1 MKTALIISRTY
12 NSFEVADYTMNYPTT
27 NDSTTSKFLD
37 LLETF
42 SLKQHII
49 VQTNRCGNILDLV
62 LTRSDDDLV
71 SNFNVADAVKSGH
84 LVVHCKIAF
93 NKNHLINIRK
103 LYIKTKNQ
111 WL

>member
-1 MKTALIISRTY
+1 
-12 NSFEVADYTMNYPTT
+12 MNYSTT
-27 NDSTTSKFLD
+27 NVWATSKFLD

-42 SLKQHII
+42 II
-49 VQTNRCGNILDLV
+49 VQTNRCGHILDLV

-93 NKNHLINIRK
+93 NKNHLINVRK
-103 LYIKTKNQ
+103 LYIETKHQ